1 MESLIRIMDDSLAEV
16 LRDES
21 RNSGRAES
29 VSFPKNEE
37 EVLAAL
43 AFCRSQGI
51 SITVQGAR
59 TGLAAAAVPYGGHV
73 LNCSKMNK
81 VMGCRQDEQGRFIL
95 TCQPGVILSEFKK
108 AIDQKN
114 FRTTHWS
121 ESSQG
126 FFEKF
131 RKAER
136 QFFPPDPTE
145 ASATIGGMAACNAS
159 GARTFAYQSMRA
171 HVDRVRMVLT
181 TGKIVD
187 VRRGQAKA
195 NGRSLELSLLPEGRL
210 MLDLPTYQMPKTKNA
225 AGYYVE
231 DDMDAVDLLVGSDG
245 TLGVMTEIDCILI
258 PHPAFIWGVSCFFP
272 GELEAVDFVIA
283 ARRQVAGL
291 VALESFDGNA
301 LQLLREQ
308 RLRSSAFSRLP
319 HVPEDYGYC
328 IYAEL
333 HGSEEG
339 CMLEALK
346 RLGEL
351 AESAGGNPESTW
363 VARNEADLALLQF
376 FRHAVPESTNLLID
390 RRKQVCPVIT
400 KLSTDMSVPDDQ
412 LRDVVALY
420 RSGLAEVGLESAAW
434 GHIGNNHIHVNLL
447 PRDEDEFGRGKALYQ
462 RWAEAVVAMGGAVA
476 AEHGIGKTKVAM
488 LRSMYGEK
496 HIQEMRAV
504 KKAFDPLQLLGQGNL
519 FPVEGG
525 AQQ

>member
-21 RNSGRAES
+21 RNSGMAES
-29 VSFPKNEE
+29 VSFPRSEE
-37 EVLAAL
+37 EVLAVL
-43 AFCRSQGI
+43 AFCRDRGI

-59 TGLAAAAVPYGGHV
+59 TGLAAAAVPHGGHV

-81 VMGCRQDEQGRFIL
+81 VLACRQEEQGRFIL
-95 TCQPGVILSEFKK
+95 TCQPGVILSELKK
-108 AIDQKN
+108 AIDQKS
-114 FRTTHWS
+114 FASRSWS
-121 ESSQG
+121 EESKACL
-126 FFEKF
+126 ERF

-136 QFFPPDPTE
+136 QLFPPDPTE

-159 GARTFAYQSMRA
+159 GARTFAYKSMRA
-171 HVDRVRMVLT
+171 HVDRVRMVLS
-181 TGKIVD
+181 TGKVVD

-195 NGRSLELSLLPEGRL
+195 LGRSLRLSVLPEGQL
-210 MLDLPTYQMPKTKNA
+210 NLNLPTYQMPQTKNA

-231 DDMDAVDLLVGSDG
+231 DNMDAVDLLVGSDG
-245 TLGVMTEIDCILI
+245 TLGIMTEIDCILV
-258 PHPAFIWGVSCFFP
+258 PHPNFTWGISSFFP
-272 GELEAVDFVIA
+272 SESEAVEFVIL
-283 ARRQVAGL
+283 ARKEVTGL

-308 RLRSSAFSRLP
+308 RLLSSAFSRLP
-319 HVPEDYGYC
+319 LVPNEYGYC

-339 CMLEALK
+339 VMLQALR

-351 AESAGGNPESTW
+351 CESVGGNREHTW
-363 VARNEADLALLQF
+363 VAHNEADLALLQF

-390 RRKQVCPVIT
+390 RRKQICPVIT
-400 KLSTDMSVPDDQ
+400 KLSTDMSVPDDK
-412 LRDVVALY
+412 LREVVALY
-420 RSGLAEVGLESAAW
+420 RQGLADEGLQSAAW

-447 PRDEDEFGRGKALYQ
+447 PRDEAEFLRGKALYQ

-488 LRSMYGEK
+488 LKSMYGER
-496 HIQEMRAV
+496 HIQEMRAL
-504 KKAFDPLQLLGQGNL
+504 KLAFDPLQLLGQGNL
-519 FPVEGG
+519 FQVEGG
-525 AQQ
+525 EKR

>member
-1 MESLIRIMDDSLAEV
+1 MESLIRTMDDSLAEV

-29 VSFPKNEE
+29 VSFPRSEE
-37 EVLAAL
+37 EVLKVL
-43 AFCRSQGI
+43 AYCRSRGI

-73 LNCSKMNK
+73 LNCSKMNQ
-81 VMGCRQDEQGRFIL
+81 VIGCRQDEHGRFIL
-95 TCQPGVILSEFKK
+95 TCQPGVILSELKK
-108 AIDQKN
+108 AIDSKS
-114 FRTTHWS
+114 FDMSLWS
-121 ESSQG
+121 DESKAC
-126 FFEKF
+126 FEKV

-159 GARTFAYQSMRA
+159 GARTFAYKSMRA

-181 TGKIVD
+181 TGKVVD
-187 VRRGQAKA
+187 VRRGQATA
-195 NGRSLELSLLPEGRL
+195 QGRSLELSLLPEGL
-210 MLDLPTYQMPKTKNA
+210 LQLDLPTYQMPLTKNA

-245 TLGVMTEIDCILI
+245 TLGVMTEIDCILV
-258 PHPAFIWGVSCFFP
+258 PHPTFIWGVSCFFP
-272 GELEAVDFVIA
+272 REQEAVEFVIA
-283 ARRQVAGL
+283 ARAQVADL

-308 RLRSSAFSRLP
+308 RLMSSAFSRLP
-319 HVPEDYGYC
+319 QVPEDYGYC

-346 RLGEL
+346 KLGDL
-351 AESAGGNPESTW
+351 TESVGGDRKHTW

-400 KLSTDMSVPDDQ
+400 KLSTDMSVPDDK
-412 LRDVVALY
+412 LREVVAMY
-420 RSGLAEVGLESAAW
+420 RRGLAEVGLESAAW

-447 PRDEDEFGRGKALYQ
+447 PRDEDEFVRGKALYQ

-488 LRSMYGEK
+488 LKSMYGEK

-504 KKAFDPLQLLGQGNL
+504 KVAFDPLQLLGQGNL

-525 AQQ
+525 EQQ